1 MRRYKVTSLLTVFAL
16 GASSVF
22 AADTITSNAPP
33 LPDFGGGAV
42 SMDMTIPGLDLPEPN
57 VPVASPVS
65 TSVAPAASAAS
76 AVPVVPTS
84 TSVPEVAPPPA
95 AVAATA
101 TPTVVVVVAS
111 PVPVAVVAS
120 PTVVAEVATPTTV
133 VAAVAPV
140 AAASEKIV
148 LTGLEAYFPMTAGS
162 KWNYTTSTGQT
173 RVVEC
178 VSRNAPSASFCVTTA
193 NVPVT
198 QTWKLVGGK
207 IVLEADTAKLRAG
220 WVRLV
225 TPQGKTIPRWTYD
238 PRDGTASY
246 YKQEVGPVKAGGKE
260 YADGLTV
267 TERILKG
274 TEQVSLRKWFYAKGV
289 GLVMEAA
296 YDTAGAVVPGKT
308 FELQAAQ

>member
-1 MRRYKVTSLLTVFAL
+1 MRRFKEAALLTVFAL
-16 GASSVF
+16 GVSSVF
-22 AADTITSNAPP
+22 AADAITSNAPP
-33 LPDFGGGAV
+33 LPDFAGN
-42 SMDMTIPGLDLPEPN
+42 SSLPDMTVPGLELPDPN
-57 VPVASPVS
+57 ASVSTPVAA
-65 TSVAPAASAAS
+65 TAASAA
-76 AVPVVPTS
+76 ATPTTVPD
-84 TSVPEVAPPPA
+84 VAPPPA
-95 AVAATA
+95 AVPAAA
-101 TPTVVVVVAS
+101 TPTAVAAVAS
-111 PVPVAVVAS
+111 PVSAAVAAS
-120 PTVVAEVATPTTV
+120 PTAVAEVAAPT
-133 VAAVAPV
+133 AVPV
-140 AAASEKIV
+140 AAAPAASSTEKSGAP
-148 LTGLEAYFPMTAGS
+148 LKGLEAYFPMTAGT
-162 KWNYTTSTGQT
+162 KWNYSTSTGQT

-178 VSRNAPSASFCVTTA
+178 QSRDDQSASFCVTTA

-198 QTWKLVGGK
+198 QVWKISGGK
-207 IVLEADTAKLRAG
+207 ITLAADAAKLRAG

-225 TPQGKTIPRWTYD
+225 TPQGKIIPRWTYD